1 MKITGDNFKIILNK
15 IRQIGIIN
23 TIRFNFGYFSFR
35 EAVKFPIIAGRN
47 LKIKKLKGEVKILN
61 PKTACVK
68 IGFDHMGGIFD
79 YKRELAIWEV
89 RNGCRVVFEGEAKIG
104 NGCRICVV
112 DGGSLFIGDAFEV
125 AAKTTLL
132 CSHDIRIG
140 RECLFSWEI
149 MIIDSDLHFIY
160 DNNGA
165 LLNETDRLVIRDR
178 VWIGCR
184 ATILKNSYIPSG
196 VIIGAGSL
204 VNSKLET
211 PNSVYGGIP
220 CRLLK
225 NDVYWKR

>member
-15 IRQIGIIN
+15 VRQIGVIN
-23 TIRFNFGYFSFR
+23 TIRLNFKYLSFR
-35 EAVKFPIIAGRN
+35 KAVKFPILAGRN
-47 LKIKKLKGEVKILN
+47 LKIKRLKGEVEILN
-61 PKTACVK
+61 PKTGCIK
-68 IGFDHMGGIFD
+68 IGFDHLGGIFD
-79 YKRELAIWEV
+79 YQKERAIWEV

-112 DGGSLFIGDAFEV
+112 DGGSLFIGDSFEV

-149 MIIDSDLHFIY
+149 MIVDSDLHPVY
-160 DNNGA
+160 DNNGT
-165 LLNETDRLVIRDR
+165 LLNKTDRLVIGDR

-184 ATILKNSYIPSG
+184 ATILKNSQIPSG
-196 VIIGAGSL
+196 AIIGAGSL
-204 VNSKLET
+204 VNSKLEI
-211 PNSVYGGIP
+211 PNSMYGGVP

-225 NDVYWKR
+225 SDVCWKR